1 MSMCSLRCS
10 VRADCRR
17 LVQRCRR
24 WSVRCGMASVLV
36 VLGVST
42 ALAQGLGKPISEA
55 DVAKWDISI
64 LPDGTGLPPG
74 SGTPEQGSAI
84 FATKCAVCHGE
95 NGKGGSAAAVVG
107 GQPLTAGIETAK
119 TVSNFWPYATTLFDF
134 TRRAMPWPRPRSL
147 TNDEVYA
154 LTAFIL
160 AQNKIIGGNDVM
172 NAQTLPKVRMPNRDG
187 FIPRFP
193 ERIP

>member
-1 MSMCSLRCS
+1 MSTRRALFSIALTMVSLGY
-10 VRADCRR
+10 VRA
-17 LVQRCRR
+17 
-24 WSVRCGMASVLV
+24 G
-36 VLGVST
+36 
-42 ALAQGLGKPISEA
+42 AQDAPHLGKPISES
-55 DVAKWDISI
+55 DVAAWDISI

-74 SGTPEQGSAI
+74 SGTPEQGSTV

-95 NGKGGSAAAVVG
+95 NGKGGSAAALVG
-107 GQPLTAGIETAK
+107 GQPLTSGIETAK
-119 TVSNFWPYATTLFDF
+119 TVANFWPYATTLFDF
-134 TRRAMPWPRPRSL
+134 TRRAMPWPRPRTL

-172 NAQTLPKVRMPNRDG
+172 NAQTLPNVKMPNRDG